1 MNLRRLTGRDAELCP
16 VRDVLDRVSDRWS
29 VLVLLA
35 LSEGTLRFTA
45 LKREIGD
52 ISQRM
57 LAQTLRRLEQDGLV
71 ERTAYPTIP
80 PRVDYTLTP
89 LGRSLLVQIEALVAW
104 ADTHH
109 PTIREA
115 RARYVAPPTAV
126 GVGA

>member
-1 MNLRRLTGRDAELCP
+1 MPRLRRSNQPSWNRTCRERRVSMTLRRLTGIDAEMCP

-35 LSEGTLRFTA
+35 LSAGTLRFTA

-71 ERTAYPTIP
+71 ERTVYPTIP
-80 PRVDYTLTP
+80 PRVDYALTP
-89 LGRSLLVQIEALVAW
+89 LGRSLLVQIEALVS
-104 ADTHH
+104 
-109 PTIREA
+109 
-115 RARYVAPPTAV
+115 
-126 GVGA
+126 